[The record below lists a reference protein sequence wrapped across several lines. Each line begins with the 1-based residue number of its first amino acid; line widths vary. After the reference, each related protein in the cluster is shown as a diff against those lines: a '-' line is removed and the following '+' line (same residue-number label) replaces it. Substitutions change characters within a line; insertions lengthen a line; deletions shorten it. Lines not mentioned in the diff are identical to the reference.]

1 MAPPVV
7 VLTGPETSLQN
18 TDNNVREMEFNVYDL
33 EPDAAPL
40 TALMNKM
47 GSKDAGN
54 PKVEWLENEAMPR
67 ITTLSASASAGATI
81 YGVAAD
87 IFRAG
92 DVLRLTTQNL
102 GLLVTATAAG
112 AITAAAIGAQTS
124 VSASSG
130 SEVFLVSSAVAEGSV
145 LREIKYPQLVTSS
158 NYCQIVRTEWG
169 VTGTEEATEHYG
181 GNERARLQKFNGIEH
196 ARKLE
201 QMFFFGPRS
210 ITGSQRTCGG
220 LIEFIATF
228 VTADTGGL
236 LESEWQ
242 TFLQSAFRFGSSSKV
257 AFCSPRALSVIEGY
271 ARANLRV
278 VNDNAARYGVKMT
291 TYESGQGTIG
301 LVKHPDWRDSTT
313 YNGYVVVVDMD
324 AVKERPLRPN
334 KLRQNVQTPA
344 YDGYQDEFLAET
356 TLQVIHERRHALLTG
371 VT

>member
-1 MAPPVV
+1 
-7 VLTGPETSLQN
+7 
-18 TDNNVREMEFNVYDL
+18 EMEFTVYDL

-40 TALMNKM
+40 VALSNKM
-47 GSKDAGN
+47 GTKDANN

-67 ITTLSASASAGATI
+67 ITTLSASASAGQTA

-102 GLLVTATAAG
+102 GLLVTSTAAG
-112 AITAAAIGAQTS
+112 AVTANAIAAQTS

-130 SEVFLVSSAVAEGSV
+130 SEVYLVSSAVAEGSV
-145 LREIKYPQLVTSS
+145 LREIKFPQLVTAS
-158 NYCQIVRTEWG
+158 NYCQIFRTEWG
-169 VTGTEEATEHYG
+169 VTGTEDATSHYG
-181 GNERARLQKFNGIEH
+181 GEERARLQKYNGIEH
-196 ARKLE
+196 ARKME
-201 QMFFFGPRS
+201 QAFFFGPRS

-220 LIEFIATF
+220 LVEFIATN

-242 TFLQSAFRFGSSSKV
+242 TFLQQAFRFGSTSKV

-278 VNDNAARYGVKMT
+278 SNDTGSTYGIKMT
-291 TYESGQGTIG
+291 TYVSGQGTIG
-301 LVKHPDWRDSTT
+301 LVKHPDWRDSTV
-313 YNGYVVVVDMD
+313 YNGYVVVVDMN
-324 AVKERPLRPN
+324 AIKERPLRN
-334 KLRQNVQTPA
+334 TKLRMNVQTPA
-344 YDGYQDEFLAET
+344 YDGFQDEFLTET
-356 TLQVIHERRHALLTG
+356 TLQVMHERRHALLTG